1 MLTTRNSLPVATR
14 EAMVNLCNA
23 RLADAVDLTTHA
35 KQAHW
40 TVRGANFIALHELFD
55 SVHTEAENWM
65 DSIAERVAQL
75 GGQAHGTAAAAT
87 EKSKLPRYPLN
98 ITDGPSQVDALSAS
112 LAAFGK
118 LVRAA
123 IDEAAEK
130 GDAVTAD
137 IFTQIGGGVDKQL
150 WFVEAHAYARN
161 D

>member
-1 MLTTRNSLPVATR
+1 
-14 EAMVNLCNA
+14 MVNLLNA

-40 TVRGANFIALHELFD
+40 TVRGSNFIALHQLFD
-55 SVHTEAENWM
+55 TVHTDAQEWM
-65 DSIAERVAQL
+65 DLVAERVAQL
-75 GGQAHGTAAAAT
+75 GGQAHGTATAAS

-98 ITDGPSQVDALSAS
+98 VTDGATQVDALSAS

-123 IDEAAEK
+123 IDEATEK
-130 GDAVTAD
+130 GDAATAD
-137 IFTQIGGGVDKQL
+137 IFTEIARGVDKQL
-150 WFVEAHAYARN
+150 WFVEANAYARN